1 MMMMMDSF
9 ILQYEHHTD
18 EDSQNGGSDGSYI
31 SAQLIY
37 IRAMKEWAAY
47 TCIREKNEIFS
58 YVFLERSLHIL
69 KRIKFEKYKK
79 KHFFVPSIALLPRTF
94 L

>member
-18 EDSQNGGSDGSYI
+18 EDSQKGGSDGSYI

-47 TCIREKNEIFS
+47 TYIREKKWNIFLCFS
-58 YVFLERSLHIL
+58 WALATHI
-69 KRIKFEKYKK
+69 KAY
-79 KHFFVPSIALLPRTF
+79 
-94 L
+94 